1 MQHRLDS
8 AMMSD
13 SFNCIQTEKQQSNS
27 KQKVFYMTS
36 QTDEKEAG
44 RIKGL
49 TREAEILLEKEDSK
63 KDLKEKRGP

>member
-1 MQHRLDS
+1 
-8 AMMSD
+8 
-13 SFNCIQTEKQQSNS
+13 
-27 KQKVFYMTS
+27 MTS